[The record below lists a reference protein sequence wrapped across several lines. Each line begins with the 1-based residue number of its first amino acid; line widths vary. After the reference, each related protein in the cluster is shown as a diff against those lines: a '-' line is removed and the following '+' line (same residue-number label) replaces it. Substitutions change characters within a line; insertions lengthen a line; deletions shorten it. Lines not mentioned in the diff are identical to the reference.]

1 MQRARR
7 PRSYASDVPLVAPL
21 QAPRHPAGGVLK
33 VAAAAAHGGSG
44 SRMGCAGSKGG
55 SPVADD
61 SAAVMRARRGARA
74 SIVSTQYK
82 VETVKD
88 AGAVEAQ
95 RLVAS
100 TGSLPLHLPAAGL
113 HLRYAFLSQRGY
125 YPDSPDKANQDAVR
139 AAEGLGGNAGAA
151 ARGVVED
158 RSVWGWAWRRTPT
171 QPAA

>member
-1 MQRARR
+1 
-7 PRSYASDVPLVAPL
+7 
-21 QAPRHPAGGVLK
+21 
-33 VAAAAAHGGSG
+33 
-44 SRMGCAGSKGG
+44 MGCAGSKGG
-55 SPVADD
+55 SPVADE

-74 SIVSTQYK
+74 SIVSSQYK

-100 TGSLPLHLPAAGL
+100 NGSLPLDLPAAGL

-139 AAEGLGGNAGAA
+139 AAEGLGGNAEAHFFGVFDGHGEFGTECAQFVKDKV
-151 ARGVVED
+151 RG
-158 RSVWGWAWRRTPT
+158 AWRL
-171 QPAA
+171 QQAVSKLFG